1 MTRRGDVGT
10 VARPMRSVWPWLV
23 VLALSLCIEFYT
35 YSLYSVLGTILL
47 CGIMIPGSCIQ
58 TRAVVLL
65 PVQTSWLPFGAVQ
78 NCPQLNCINAHAL
91 LMASDVNNYCHTQ
104 RTHRSCGS
112 QSASGG
118 KLSYAEIDARNIIE
132 LICSTE
138 IRWHNCFH
146 FHYYHLFMFSSKN
159 TFLWRY
165 MVNYKTLV
173 LIIKHF
179 NIAIFILK

>member
-1 MTRRGDVGT
+1 MTRRGDVAT

-23 VLALSLCIEFYT
+23 VLALSLCIAFYI

-47 CGIMIPGSCIQ
+47 CGIMIPDSCIQ
-58 TRAVVLL
+58 TRAVVLYQFKRADCRS
-65 PVQTSWLPFGAVQ
+65 VQFQTVLSWTIPT
-78 NCPQLNCINAHAL
+78 
-91 LMASDVNNYCHTQ
+91 HTHCWWHQ
-104 RTHRSCGS
+104 TWTITAIRSAHRSCGS

-132 LICSTE
+132 LICGTE

-146 FHYYHLFMFSSKN
+146 FHYYHLFMFLSKN

-173 LIIKHF
+173 LII
-179 NIAIFILK
+179 